1 MLTIRFTEIFKQPAF
16 WTVTAW
22 ISWALALLVFVV
34 RFCGGFHRAYAF
46 DDYMSA
52 GFHWI
57 HGEYL
62 YANWRGFIYSP
73 LAAVFFAPFA
83 NLPRGVAYTLWLL
96 LSAGA
101 LLGGLAA
108 LLKTTFFPV
117 ISRAYSGIIYLLLLP
132 ITLGNLDVGQ
142 ANALVIGLLMFA
154 VAAVRIERWNMA
166 ALCVAIPTYF
176 KIYPV
181 AVGMLICAIAPRRFA
196 WRFLI
201 ALAILGVAPF
211 LFQHWSY
218 ASDQYHAWVTTRA
231 SDDRLIYPVNYSPLD
246 LWFLLHCVAH
256 LPITPWVYTLIQVG
270 TGGALAVLCLWG
282 KWRRWETERVLTTL
296 FFLVSIWMVL
306 CGPATESHTYLLLA
320 PALILALVQSFNAH
334 YSFWPRALVCTAFAL
349 QFVNHNTRTSYLFH
363 LKQPW
368 IFSAQPISA
377 LLFLGYCFFWLLTDS
392 FWTSYRT
399 VLATSRQ
406 AKSSQFLFP
415 DPAEERWDRST
426 GE

>member
-1 MLTIRFTEIFKQPAF
+1 MLTIRFTDIFKKPAF

-22 ISWALALLVFVV
+22 ISWALALFVLVV
-34 RFCGGFHRAYAF
+34 RFCAGFHRAYAF
-46 DDYMSA
+46 DDYISA
-52 GFHWI
+52 GLHWI

-73 LAAVFFAPFA
+73 LTAVFFAPFA
-83 NLPRGVAYTLWLL
+83 SLPRGVAYALWLL

-101 LLGGLAA
+101 LLGGLTA

-132 ITLGNLDVGQ
+132 FTLGNLDVGQ

-154 VAAVRIERWNMA
+154 IAAVRVERWNLA
-166 ALCVAIPTYF
+166 ALCVVIATYF

-218 ASDQYHAWVTTRA
+218 VSDQYHAWLTTRT
-231 SDDRLIYPVNYSPLD
+231 SDDRLNYSFTYAPLD
-246 LWFLLHCVAH
+246 LWFLLHSIAH
-256 LPITPWVYTLIQVG
+256 LPIPSWVYTLIQVG
-270 TGGALAVLCLWG
+270 TGGGLAMLCLWG
-282 KWRRWETERVLTTL
+282 KWRRWESDRLLTTL

-320 PALILALVQSFNAH
+320 PPLILALVQSFNAH
-334 YSFWPRALVCTAFAL
+334 YPFWPRALVCTAFVL

-363 LKQPW
+363 VKQPW

-377 LLFLGYCFFWLLTDS
+377 LLFLVFCLSWLLTDS
-392 FWTSYRT
+392 FRTSYR
-399 VLATSRQ
+399 
-406 AKSSQFLFP
+406 
-415 DPAEERWDRST
+415 AEISGAVPGTARADSLR
-426 GE
+426 

>member
-1 MLTIRFTEIFKQPAF
+1 MLATRFTDIFNQPTF

-22 ISWALALLVFVV
+22 ISWTLALLVLVV

-46 DDYMSA
+46 DDYISA

-73 LAAVFFAPFA
+73 LTAAFFAPFA
-83 NLPRGVAYTLWLL
+83 YLPRGFAYALWLL

-117 ISRAYSGIIYLLLLP
+117 ISRAYCGIIYLLLLP
-132 ITLGNLDVGQ
+132 VTLGNLDVGQ

-154 VAAVRIERWNMA
+154 IAAVRGERWNLA
-166 ALCVAIPTYF
+166 ALCIVIPTYF
-176 KIYPV
+176 KIYPL

-196 WRFLI
+196 WRL
-201 ALAILGVAPF
+201 LLVLVLLGVAPF
-211 LFQHWSY
+211 LLQHWSY
-218 ASDQYHAWVTTRA
+218 VTDQYQAWFRTRT
-231 SDDRLIYPVNYSPLD
+231 SDDRLNYPINYVPLD
-246 LWFLLHCVAH
+246 LWFLVHSIGH
-256 LPITPWVYTLIQVG
+256 LPVSPWVYTLIQVG
-270 TGGALAVLCLWG
+270 TGGGLALLCLWG
-282 KWRRWETERVLTTL
+282 KCRHWKTERVLTTL
-296 FFLVSIWMVL
+296 FFLVSVWMVL

-320 PALILALVQSFNAH
+320 PALILGLVQSFNA
-334 YSFWPRALVCTAFAL
+334 YYPFWSRALICTSFAL
-349 QFVNHNTRTSYLFH
+349 QFVNHNSRTSYLFH
-363 LKQPW
+363 LKQTW

-377 LLFLGYCFFWLLTDS
+377 LLFLGFCLSWLVTDS
-392 FWTSYRT
+392 FKNSCDAVIAR
-399 VLATSRQ
+399 SRHS
-406 AKSSQFLFP
+406 KYDRFLSP
-415 DPAEERWDRST
+415 PPQERWDRST